1 MNTKQNRILV
11 IGAGVSGL
19 TTALHLLQAGH
30 SVTIYQREPQ
40 GEFPHTSHNAYA
52 MWVPVMSDVDSRVE
66 TWANK
71 SLTDF
76 LALASDPTTGVA
88 LRKIVKLKTHVEEP
102 WFAKKFAGF
111 RHAHE
116 GEIPS
121 EYPDAHILEGAPII
135 DPTVYLPWL
144 RQQVLYAGGVFEQ
157 NFVQQLSDCSSEFQV
172 IVNCTG
178 LGSRELVGD
187 TDLHSERVQVLKIK
201 HNGLADVV
209 IDDEGP
215 HQRSCLV
222 PHGGYVKVGAV
233 FDGAAEGSE
242 IDPQAT
248 ADILERA
255 RLVAPGFTFDASD
268 IISVTRAYRP
278 ERSLTRVEK
287 EQLSDGRL
295 VVHNYGH
302 DGMGYILSHGIAA
315 EITGYIA

>member
-19 TTALHLLQAGH
+19 TTALHLLHAGH
-30 SVTIYQREPQ
+30 DVTIYQREPE

-52 MWVPVMSDVDSRVE
+52 MWVPVSSDVDSRVE

-76 LALASDPTTGVA
+76 VALAADPTTGVV
-88 LRKIVKLKTHVEEP
+88 LRKIVKLKPHVEEP
-102 WFAKKFAGF
+102 WFANKFAGF
-111 RHAHE
+111 RHPNE
-116 GEIPS
+116 GEIS
-121 EYPDAHILEGAPII
+121 SDYQDAHILEGAPII

-144 RQQVLYAGGVFEQ
+144 RQQVLIEGGVFEQ
-157 NFVQQLSDCSSEFQV
+157 KFVQQLSDVSSEFQV

-201 HNGLADVV
+201 PNGVTDVV
-209 IDDEGP
+209 IDDEGV
-215 HQRSCLV
+215 HKRSCIV
-222 PHGGYVKVGAV
+222 PHGNYVKIGGV
-233 FDGAAEGSE
+233 FDGAAQGSE
-242 IDPQAT
+242 VDPQAT

-255 RLVAPGFTFDASD
+255 RLVMPGFTFEASD
-268 IISVTRAYRP
+268 VISVTRAYRP

-287 EQLSDGRL
+287 EQLADGRL

-315 EITGYIA
+315 EITGYFA